1 MARKDTTPDIGAMI
15 AAAVQDALASALPGA
30 PGNPR
35 DTAAPAK
42 PKGKGTTRKATRKAP
57 ASCITAGE
65 AWIAL
70 GSDEQY
76 QPRDPE
82 KPATNGQLWSL
93 NAAGRLTLK

>member
-1 MARKDTTPDIGAMI
+1 MARKADTPDIAAMI
-15 AAAVQDALASALPGA
+15 AAAVQDALASALPGS
-30 PGNPR
+30 PENPR

-42 PKGKGTTRKATRKAP
+42 GKGKGTTRKTTRKAP

-70 GSDEQY
+70 GSDENY
-76 QPRDPE
+76 QPRDAD